1 MTRIGDAKKALSQA
15 ILEEFEE
22 FRDHLTELSETA
34 HELEE
39 DSTGINGVSTF
50 WRGLHHQLQTLI
62 TTVEDR
68 RTEVLASLSG
78 KAKYQ
83 VRASVDPEHAE
94 RVEAQRGRA
103 A

>member
-1 MTRIGDAKKALSQA
+1 MTRIGEAKKALSQA

-22 FRDHLTELSETA
+22 FRAQLTELSETA
-34 HELEE
+34 HQLEG

-62 TTVEDR
+62 ATVEDR

-83 VRASVDPEHAE
+83 IRASVDPEHAE
-94 RVEAQRGRA
+94 RVKAQRGRA